1 MRSID
6 RAQHLLEQLEV
17 EQQTG
22 LIELGA
28 GQRHADLVVVAV
40 RVLALAFVVAQIVA
54 GGEICLH
61 GNFKHRCQL
70 NPARVAARTL
80 LF

>member
-1 MRSID
+1 MP
-6 RAQHLLEQLEV
+6 
-17 EQQTG
+17 
-22 LIELGA
+22 
-28 GQRHADLVVVAV
+28 V

-61 GNFKHRCQL
+61 SNFKHRCQL
-70 NPARVAARTL
+70 NPARTTARTL